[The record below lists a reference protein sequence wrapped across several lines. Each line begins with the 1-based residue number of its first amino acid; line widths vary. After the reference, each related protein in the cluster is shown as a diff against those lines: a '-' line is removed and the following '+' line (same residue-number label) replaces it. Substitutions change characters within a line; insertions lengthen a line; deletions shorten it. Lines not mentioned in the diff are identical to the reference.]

1 MLRERWGVDG
11 ERTHRVLYAMCVVLL
26 LLLLAPPG
34 GGGLAAAEPRI
45 ALVIGNNA
53 YTSLGPLSNPVN
65 DMALMARTLRDLD
78 FEVIE
83 RADADQVAMK
93 RAIQDFGQRLEGAGR
108 DAVGLFYF
116 AGHGVQ
122 INGTNFL
129 IPVGAEVAREP
140 DVEIEAVKLD
150 WVLAQMEHA
159 RNRLNILIL
168 DACRNNPLSRG
179 LRSSERGL
187 SRVDAPRGTLIAYA
201 TAPGSVSFDGQ
212 GLNSPYTEALADAM
226 QRPGLV
232 VESAFRTVRVKVME
246 ATGERQVPWESSSL
260 TGEFYFSSPVERN
273 EAEVAAG
280 APASVPP
287 PAEGAASITQAAA
300 LAGRFASGERSSAED
315 ETVEHAALP
324 PPGEPVA
331 TRPDPALVRIV
342 QQKLDALGF
351 TPGPVDGAWGRKTE
365 AAIRSFQQAA
375 GLEATAALDH
385 ELSAA
390 LDAAMAGHWYV
401 SYGTEGTLIG
411 RDFSNR
417 VRGALGRSDL
427 IKLLP
432 AYGFAL
438 SQLPPGESV
447 TWRNPETGHGGRM
460 TVGEPLIRQG
470 KQCRLFDHEIE
481 VNGRTESAR
490 DRVAC
495 RDETRDTWL
504 AAK

>member
-1 MLRERWGVDG
+1 MVHRAGVF
-11 ERTHRVLYAMCVVLL
+11 VLFLAA
-26 LLLLAPPG
+26 LLLAPP
-34 GGGLAAAEPRI
+34 LSPPPPAAEPRI

-65 DMALMARTLRDLD
+65 DMVLMAGTLRGLGFD
-78 FEVIE
+78 VIE

-201 TAPGSVSFDGQ
+201 TAPGSVSFDGD
-212 GLNSPYTEALADAM
+212 GRNSPYTEALAEAM
-226 QRPGLV
+226 QQPGLV
-232 VESAFRTVRVKVME
+232 AESAFRTVRVKVME

-260 TGEFYFSSPVERN
+260 TGEFYFSAPVERVG
-273 EAEVAAG
+273 AQLAVSAPPASLPTPGEVAA
-280 APASVPP
+280 STI
-287 PAEGAASITQAAA
+287 EAAA
-300 LAGRFASGERSSAED
+300 IATAADAQSQESTAASGERSFAENQA
-315 ETVEHAALP
+315 VELAALP
-324 PPGEPVA
+324 PSSEPVSR
-331 TRPDPALVRIV
+331 RPDPGLVRMV

-351 TPGPVDGAWGRKTE
+351 SPGPVDGAWGRRTE

-417 VRGALGRSDL
+417 LRGALDRSDL
-427 IKLLP
+427 MRLLP

-438 SQLPPGESV
+438 SELPAGESV
-447 TWRNPETGHGGRM
+447 TWRNPETGHGGSM
-460 TVGEPLIRQG
+460 TVGEPLRRQG
-470 KQCRLFDHEIE
+470 RQCRLFDHEIE
-481 VNGRTESAR
+481 VDGRTESAR

-495 RDETRDTWL
+495 LDEARGVWL